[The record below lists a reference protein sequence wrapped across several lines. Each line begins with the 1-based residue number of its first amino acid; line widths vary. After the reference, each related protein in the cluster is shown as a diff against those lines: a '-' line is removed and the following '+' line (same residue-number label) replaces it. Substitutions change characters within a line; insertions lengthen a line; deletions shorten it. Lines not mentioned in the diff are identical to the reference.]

1 MNNFSIIFMTI
12 NNLID
17 FIDCHTNNGAIY
29 PNAPWGESIG
39 IEEGVALIQ
48 RFSSRDW
55 LALRSLNLKQ
65 RSNFWVECL
74 IDLLDKA
81 YTEDARQMIIHIALN
96 GTEDNFFDAMERIQ
110 SFRRDVS
117 IYTWL
122 KIKNRASEISSSKL
136 KNKPNNC

>member
-1 MNNFSIIFMTI
+1 MTI
-12 NNLID
+12 KNLID
-17 FIDCHTNNGAIY
+17 FIDRHTNNGAIY
-29 PNAPWGESIG
+29 PNEPWGEGTG

-74 IDLLDKA
+74 IDLLDRA
-81 YTEDARQMIIHIALN
+81 YTEDARQMIIYIALT
-96 GTEDNFFDAMERIQ
+96 GTEENFFYAMECIRN
-110 SFRRDVS
+110 FRRNVS

-122 KIKNRASEISSSKL
+122 KLENRSTEILRKRVN
-136 KNKPNNC
+136 NKSNNC